1 LHEKISGD
9 RITSFP
15 RLSNAAHRF
24 YGAVRTAALGKTSQN
39 LVMKEPIMVFVPQRP
54 LCLAMIIAYLFIGTK
69 TGADPLLAAYG
80 GHNETMIPLWIG
92 IEKGIF
98 RRYGVDLRVL
108 QTRSG
113 PIMMATLASG
123 GVPLVW
129 AAPSS
134 ALNSSVSG
142 FRLTCFAAGNNRIP
156 RELVARKGIESL
168 DDLRGK
174 SFGVQSIG
182 GGFWLSTMGALEAL
196 KIDPD
201 KYKLN
206 MRVLGDTGTVTQA
219 LITGNVD
226 AMVVPYSYA
235 DMAKRSGARSLAD
248 IGTVNMVFQLTV
260 MCAPKDSPA
269 ISQEIMINLTKGL
282 IESLAYIL
290 EPANKRDVAEALK
303 KNLRLSRE
311 EDVEAAYK
319 VARLQMPNL
328 DVAPSLEAWGL
339 FKRLLARVNPKVQE
353 ADLEQIITSAPVQH
367 LESTGFLPAMRKKL
381 TR

>member
-1 LHEKISGD
+1 MMSMMRLLLSVGLISAC
-9 RITSFP
+9 TLLASKTQ
-15 RLSNAAHRF
+15 AA
-24 YGAVRTAALGKTSQN
+24 G
-39 LVMKEPIMVFVPQRP
+39 
-54 LCLAMIIAYLFIGTK
+54 
-69 TGADPLLAAYG
+69 PLLIAYG

-98 RRYGVDLRVL
+98 RKYGVDPRVL

-123 GVPLVW
+123 GAPLVW

-142 FRLTCFAAGNNRIP
+142 FKLTCFVAGNNRIP
-156 RELVARKGIESL
+156 RELIVRKGIESL
-168 DDLRGK
+168 EDLRGK

-201 KYKLN
+201 KYNLN

-219 LITGNVD
+219 LVTGNVD

-235 DMAKRSGARSLAD
+235 DMAKRAGARSLAD
-248 IGTVNMVFQLTV
+248 VGTVNMVFQLTV
-260 MCAPKDSPA
+260 MCAPKDSAA
-269 ISQEIMINLTKGL
+269 IHHETMVNLTKGVV
-282 IESLAYIL
+282 ESLVFIL
-290 EPANKRDVAEALK
+290 DPANKREVGETLR
-303 KNLRLSRE
+303 KNLRLSKD

-328 DVAPSLEAWGL
+328 DVAPSLEAWKL

-353 ADLEQIITSAPVQH
+353 ADLEQIITGSVVH
-367 LESTGFLPAMRKKL
+367 SLETSGFLPEMRKKL
-381 TR
+381 PR

>member
-1 LHEKISGD
+1 M
-9 RITSFP
+9 
-15 RLSNAAHRF
+15 LSIR
-24 YGAVRTAALGKTSQN
+24 RAAL
-39 LVMKEPIMVFVPQRP
+39 LAAL
-54 LCLAMIIAYLFIGTK
+54 LCF
-69 TGADPLLAAYG
+69 GALLSHQGHAAGPLLVAYG
-80 GHNETMIPLWIG
+80 GHNETAIPMWVG
-92 IEKGIF
+92 HEKGIF
-98 RRYGVDLRVL
+98 RKHGVDPRML

-134 ALNSSVSG
+134 AINSSVSG
-142 FRLTCFAAGNNRIP
+142 FKLTCFAAGNNRIP
-156 RELVARKGIESL
+156 RELIVRKGINSL

-201 KYKLN
+201 KYNLN

-235 DMAKRSGARSLAD
+235 DMAKRAGARSLAD

-260 MCAPKDSPA
+260 MCTPKESSAVNPETMLA
-269 ISQEIMINLTKGL
+269 LTKGI
-282 IESLAYIL
+282 IESLVFIAD
-290 EPANKRDVAEALK
+290 PVNKRDVGESLK
-303 KNLRLSRE
+303 KNLRLSKD
-311 EDVEAAYK
+311 EDVEASYK

-328 DVAPSLEAWGL
+328 DVAPNPEAWRL
-339 FKRLLARVNPKVQE
+339 FKRLLLKVNPKVQE
-353 ADLEQIITSAPVQH
+353 ADLEQIITSSVVQQ
-367 LESTGFLPAMRKKL
+367 LEASGFMAEMRKKL
-381 TR
+381 PR

>member
-1 LHEKISGD
+1 MASLRRVILFSTL
-9 RITSFP
+9 IFAFP
-15 RLSNAAHRF
+15 VLVSETRAA
-24 YGAVRTAALGKTSQN
+24 G
-39 LVMKEPIMVFVPQRP
+39 
-54 LCLAMIIAYLFIGTK
+54 
-69 TGADPLLAAYG
+69 PLLIAYG
-80 GHNETMIPLWIG
+80 GHNETMVPLWVG

-98 RRYGVDLRVL
+98 RKYGVDPHVL

-142 FRLTCFAAGNNRIP
+142 FKLTCFAAGNNRIP
-156 RELVARKGIESL
+156 RELIVRKGIESL
-168 DDLRGK
+168 EDLRGK

-235 DMAKRSGARSLAD
+235 DMAKRAGAKSLAD
-248 IGTVNMVFQLTV
+248 VGTVNMVFQLTV
-260 MCAPKDSPA
+260 MCAPKDSSA
-269 ISQEIMINLTKGL
+269 INHETMVNLTKGVV
-282 IESLAYIL
+282 ESLAFIL
-290 EPANKRDVAEALK
+290 DPANKRDVAEALR
-303 KNLRLSRE
+303 KNLRLTKE

-328 DVAPSLEAWGL
+328 DIAPNIEAWRL
-339 FKRLLARVNPKVQE
+339 FKRLLVKVNPKVQE
-353 ADLEQIITSAPVQH
+353 ADLEQIITGSVVQN
-367 LESTGFLPAMRKKL
+367 LEASGFLPEMRKKI

>member
-1 LHEKISGD
+1 
-9 RITSFP
+9 
-15 RLSNAAHRF
+15 
-24 YGAVRTAALGKTSQN
+24 
-39 LVMKEPIMVFVPQRP
+39 MVLLLLRVVCFGFVIV
-54 LCLAMIIAYLFIGTK
+54 C
-69 TGADPLLAAYG
+69 PLLAKETLAAGPLLIAYG
-80 GHNETMIPLWIG
+80 GHNETMIPLWVG
-92 IEKGIF
+92 IDKGIF
-98 RRYGVDLRVL
+98 RKYGVDPRVL

-142 FRLTCFAAGNNRIP
+142 FKLTCFAAGNNRIP
-156 RELVARKGIESL
+156 RELVVRKGIESFE
-168 DDLRGK
+168 DLRGK

-219 LITGNVD
+219 LVTGNVD

-235 DMAKRSGARSLAD
+235 DMAKRAGARSLAD

-260 MCAPKDSPA
+260 MCAPKDSTA
-269 ISQEIMINLTKGL
+269 INTETMVNLTKG
-282 IESLAYIL
+282 IIDSLVFIL
-290 EPANKRDVAEALK
+290 DPANKREVAEVLRK
-303 KNLRLSRE
+303 HLRLSKD

-328 DVAPSLEAWGL
+328 DIAPNLEAWRL

-353 ADLEQIITSAPVQH
+353 ADLEQIVTGGVVQN
-367 LESTGFLPAMRKKL
+367 LEASGFLPEMRKKL
-381 TR
+381 PR

>member
-1 LHEKISGD
+1 MVSLL
-9 RITSFP
+9 
-15 RLSNAAHRF
+15 RLLCCTLMFACSLIVNQTHAA
-24 YGAVRTAALGKTSQN
+24 G
-39 LVMKEPIMVFVPQRP
+39 
-54 LCLAMIIAYLFIGTK
+54 
-69 TGADPLLAAYG
+69 PLLIAYG
-80 GHNETMIPLWIG
+80 GHNETMIPLWVG
-92 IEKGIF
+92 IDKGIF
-98 RRYGVDLRVL
+98 RKYGVDPRVL

-142 FRLTCFAAGNNRIP
+142 FKLTCFAAGNNRIP
-156 RELVARKGIESL
+156 RELIVRKGIESL

-235 DMAKRSGARSLAD
+235 DMAKRAGARSLAD

-260 MCAPKDSPA
+260 MCAPKESSA
-269 ISQEIMINLTKGL
+269 VNNEMLTGLTKGV
-282 IESLAYIL
+282 IESLVYVL
-290 EPANKRDVAEALK
+290 DPVNKRDVSEALK
-303 KNLRLSRE
+303 KHLRLSKD
-311 EDVEAAYK
+311 EDAEAAYK
-319 VARLQMPNL
+319 VSRLQMPNL
-328 DVAPSLEAWGL
+328 DVAPNLEAWRL

-353 ADLEQIITSAPVQH
+353 ADLEQIITGGIVQS
-367 LESTGFLPAMRKKL
+367 LEASGFLPEMRKKL
-381 TR
+381 PR

>member
-1 LHEKISGD
+1 MTLMFRFLIASALFMV
-9 RITSFP
+9 S
-15 RLSNAAHRF
+15 LSPVSKALAA
-24 YGAVRTAALGKTSQN
+24 A
-39 LVMKEPIMVFVPQRP
+39 
-54 LCLAMIIAYLFIGTK
+54 
-69 TGADPLLAAYG
+69 PLLIAYG
-80 GHNETMIPLWIG
+80 GHNETMIPLWVG

-98 RRYGVDLRVL
+98 RKYGVDPRVL

-142 FRLTCFAAGNNRIP
+142 FKLTCFTAGNNRIP
-156 RELVARKGIESL
+156 RELIVRKGIESL
-168 DDLRGK
+168 EDLPGK

-196 KIDPD
+196 KIDPE

-235 DMAKRSGARSLAD
+235 DMAKRAGARSLAD

-260 MCAPKDSPA
+260 MCAPKESTA
-269 ISQEIMINLTKGL
+269 INHETMVNLTKGVV
-282 IESLAYIL
+282 ESLVFIL
-290 EPANKRDVAEALK
+290 DPANKRDVGEALK
-303 KNLRLSRE
+303 KNLRLSKD

-328 DVAPSLEAWGL
+328 DVAPNVEAWRL
-339 FKRLLARVNPKVQE
+339 FKRLLVKVNPKVQE
-353 ADLEQIITSAPVQH
+353 ADLEQIITGSVVQN
-367 LESTGFLPAMRKKL
+367 LEASGFLPDMRKKL
-381 TR
+381 PR

>member
-1 LHEKISGD
+1 MVSVL
-9 RITSFP
+9 
-15 RLSNAAHRF
+15 RLFCSILLIAGLFGPTHGNAA
-24 YGAVRTAALGKTSQN
+24 G
-39 LVMKEPIMVFVPQRP
+39 
-54 LCLAMIIAYLFIGTK
+54 
-69 TGADPLLAAYG
+69 PLLIAYG
-80 GHNETMIPLWIG
+80 GHNETMVPLWVG

-98 RRYGVDLRVL
+98 KKYGVDPRVL

-142 FRLTCFAAGNNRIP
+142 FKLTCFAAGNNRIP
-156 RELVARKGIESL
+156 RELIVRKGIESL
-168 DDLRGK
+168 EDLRGK

-196 KIDPD
+196 NIDPD

-219 LITGNVD
+219 LISGNVD

-260 MCAPKDSPA
+260 MCTPKDSA
-269 ISQEIMINLTKGL
+269 VVNHDAMVALTKG
-282 IESLAYIL
+282 IVESLVFIL
-290 EPANKRDVAEALK
+290 DPGNKRDVGESLK
-303 KNLRLSRE
+303 KNLRLSKD
-311 EDVEAAYK
+311 EDIESAYK

-328 DVAPSLEAWGL
+328 DVAPSLDAWRL
-339 FKRLLARVNPKVQE
+339 FKRLLTRVNPKVQE
-353 ADLEQIITSAPVQH
+353 ADLEQIITGSIVQN
-367 LESTGFLPAMRKKL
+367 LEASGFLPEMRKKL
-381 TR
+381 PR

>member
-1 LHEKISGD
+1 MVVMV
-9 RITSFP
+9 
-15 RLSNAAHRF
+15 RL
-24 YGAVRTAALGKTSQN
+24 
-39 LVMKEPIMVFVPQRP
+39 VF
-54 LCLAMIIAYLFIGTK
+54 CCGLFIVSLSPATK
-69 TGADPLLAAYG
+69 ALAAAPLLIAYG
-80 GHNETMIPLWIG
+80 GHNETMIPLWVG

-98 RRYGVDLRVL
+98 RKYGVDPRVL

-142 FRLTCFAAGNNRIP
+142 FKLTCFAAGNNRIP
-156 RELVARKGIESL
+156 RELIVRKGIESL
-168 DDLRGK
+168 EELRGK

-219 LITGNVD
+219 LVTGNVD

-235 DMAKRSGARSLAD
+235 DMAKRAGARSLAD
-248 IGTVNMVFQLTV
+248 VGTVNMVFQLTV
-260 MCAPKDSPA
+260 MCAPKDSTT
-269 ISQEIMINLTKGL
+269 INHETMVNLTKGL
-282 IESLAYIL
+282 VDSLVFIL
-290 EPANKRDVAEALK
+290 DPANKRDVSEALK
-303 KNLRLSRE
+303 KNLRLSKE

-328 DVAPSLEAWGL
+328 DIAPNVEAWQL
-339 FKRLLARVNPKVQE
+339 FKRLLVKVNPKVQE
-353 ADLEQIITSAPVQH
+353 ADLDQIITGSVVQQ
-367 LESTGFLPAMRKKL
+367 LETSGFMAEMRKKL
-381 TR
+381 PR

>member
-1 LHEKISGD
+1 
-9 RITSFP
+9 
-15 RLSNAAHRF
+15 
-24 YGAVRTAALGKTSQN
+24 
-39 LVMKEPIMVFVPQRP
+39 MVLLLLRVVCFGFVIV
-54 LCLAMIIAYLFIGTK
+54 C
-69 TGADPLLAAYG
+69 PLLAKETLAAGPLLIAYG
-80 GHNETMIPLWIG
+80 GHNETMIPLWVG
-92 IEKGIF
+92 IDKGIF
-98 RRYGVDLRVL
+98 RKYGVDPRVL

-142 FRLTCFAAGNNRIP
+142 FKLTCFAAGNNRIP
-156 RELVARKGIESL
+156 RELVVRKGIESFE
-168 DDLRGK
+168 DLRGK

-219 LITGNVD
+219 LVTGNVD

-235 DMAKRSGARSLAD
+235 DMAKRAGARSLAD

-260 MCAPKDSPA
+260 MCAPKDSTA
-269 ISQEIMINLTKGL
+269 INTETMVNLTKG
-282 IESLAYIL
+282 IIDSLVFIL
-290 EPANKRDVAEALK
+290 DPANKREVAEVLRK
-303 KNLRLSRE
+303 HLRLSKD

-328 DVAPSLEAWGL
+328 DIAPNLEAWRL

-353 ADLEQIITSAPVQH
+353 ADLEQIVTGSVVQN
-367 LESTGFLPAMRKKL
+367 LEAGGFLPEMRKKL
-381 TR
+381 PR